1 MTAFRDVALTERVDQ
16 GDVFQDLYFPAVDA
30 NVLAV
35 VITPTCDLEHE
46 KAHFIKFVSTVAL
59 DLVIR
64 IIADSVGINDSLFD
78 SGSVLSKTKLS
89 QLMEMFK
96 RNTRGDFL
104 PRYYLLTEY
113 SGFPASYLDFQ
124 QIFVIPI
131 RQVYEEYLSNR
142 VARVESPWREQI
154 VVQYSGYSM
163 RVGVPDYSD
172 DKLRDLLVATGLN
185 LPLVSRMWWKK
196 ESVYPTL

>member
-1 MTAFRDVALTERVDQ
+1 MTAFRNVALTEMVDQ
-16 GDVFQDLYFPAVDA
+16 GDIFQDLYFPAVDA

-35 VITPTCDLEHE
+35 VITPTCDLEHG
-46 KAHFIKFVSTVAL
+46 KTHFIKFVSTAAL

-64 IIADSVGINDSLFD
+64 IIADSVGIHHSSFD
-78 SGSVLSKTKLS
+78 SGNVLSKTKLS

-96 RNTRGDFL
+96 RNIRGDFL

-113 SGFPASYLDFQ
+113 SGGFPASYLDFQ
-124 QIFVIPI
+124 QIFVIPT

-142 VARVESPWREQI
+142 VAKVESPWREQI
-154 VVQYSGYSM
+154 VAQYSGYSM

-172 DKLRDLLVATGLN
+172 NKLRDLLIATGLS
-185 LPLVSRMWWKK
+185 LP
-196 ESVYPTL
+196 T